1 MEGIKKVSTF
11 APAFRPRVVNATKSF
26 DSLIEFKFNDSK
38 KYFENFSQ
46 NILQIQKLDIS
57 LQSVSITNGALRKR
71 IAVVLLK

>member
-1 MEGIKKVSTF
+1 MYNLQESLKVVTGMD
-11 APAFRPRVVNATKSF
+11 AITLQPAAGAHGELCGMMIV
-26 DSLIEFKFNDSK
+26 K

-71 IAVVLLK
+71 IAVVLYK

>member
-1 MEGIKKVSTF
+1 MVKVSTF
-11 APAFRPRVVNATKSF
+11 ALAFRPRVVNTTKSF
-26 DSLIEFKFNDSK
+26 DSLIEFKFNVSK

-71 IAVVLLK
+71 IAVVLYK